1 MGKPTQ
7 QLQYKV
13 KTLAHSESATGKW
26 GLDLRKICLF
36 VPWKILERGLVE
48 SLKSLNTT
56 SHKETLIC
64 SNKRFD
70 LGRLLGMKKIF
81 FKEEKIN

>member
-13 KTLAHSESATGKW
+13 KTPAHSESATGKW

-36 VPWKILERGLVE
+36 VP
-48 SLKSLNTT
+48 
-56 SHKETLIC
+56 
-64 SNKRFD
+64 
-70 LGRLLGMKKIF
+70 
-81 FKEEKIN
+81 